1 MSKHCTKATVLIVD
15 DNADAV
21 EALAQILEYE
31 GFDVVTASDGREA
44 LNYLRTSPR
53 PDVILLDL
61 MMPVMD
67 GWQVRREL
75 AKSPMLANM
84 PVVVMTALAEGAQ
97 IDADAIIAKPIDLKR
112 LLRVIDE
119 LLGGRGDSDGSP
131 AL

>member
-1 MSKHCTKATVLIVD
+1 MSKHCAKATVLIVD

-97 IDADAIIAKPIDLKR
+97 IDADSIIAKPIDLKR

>member
-1 MSKHCTKATVLIVD
+1 MTKHNAKATVLVVD

-31 GFDVVTASDGREA
+31 GFDVVTALDGREA
-44 LNYLRTSPR
+44 LDYLRTSPL
-53 PDVILLDL
+53 PDLILLDL

-75 AKSPMLANM
+75 ANTPMLASV
-84 PVVVMTALAEGAQ
+84 PVIVMTALAGGAQ

-112 LLRVIDE
+112 LLQVIDE
-119 LLGGRGDSDGSP
+119 LLSRRGETQGS
-131 AL
+131 

>member
-1 MSKHCTKATVLIVD
+1 MTKNNAKATVLVVD

-31 GFDVVTASDGREA
+31 GFNVVTALDGREA
-44 LNYLRTSPR
+44 LDYLRTSPL
-53 PDVILLDL
+53 PDLILLDL

-75 AKSPMLANM
+75 ANTPMLASM
-84 PVVVMTALAEGAQ
+84 PVIVMTALAGGAQ

-112 LLRVIDE
+112 LLQVMDE
-119 LLGGRGDSDGSP
+119 LLGRREDSQGSP
-131 AL
+131 DV